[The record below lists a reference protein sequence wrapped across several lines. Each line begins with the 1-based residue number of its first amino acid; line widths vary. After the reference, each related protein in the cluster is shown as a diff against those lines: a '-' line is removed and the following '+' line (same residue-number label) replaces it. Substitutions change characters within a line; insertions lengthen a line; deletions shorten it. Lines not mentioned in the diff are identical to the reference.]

1 MADDTE
7 IEQMLDE
14 KMRENGEKK
23 EKKHKKH
30 KHHKSHKSEKKHER
44 KRSRSRSRSPL
55 PLPTNGKR
63 PNVNSELHQIAES
76 IARRPN
82 SKERSS
88 KSSRREKS
96 PELTPEERDL
106 RTVFCM
112 QLAAAIRPR
121 DLEKF
126 FSRVG
131 KVRDVRL
138 ITDPR
143 THRSKGV
150 AYVEFRD
157 LACVQAALA
166 LSGEKLLGIPII
178 IKPSN
183 AEKNRIAAQAAAAS
197 AAQNSMLNNGI
208 AALTGSVIPTHGPMK
223 LYVGSLHFNINEE
236 MLRGIFEPFG
246 RIDNITLM
254 KDADT
259 GRSRGYGFI
268 LFAHAEDAKRAMENL
283 NGFELAGRPM
293 KVGHVT
299 ERSAADLGVAAPSL
313 FTPGVPSAF
322 PSAAN
327 LDSDDLDHRGINLGP
342 TGRLALMAKLS
353 EGSGL
358 QMPKHAMDALQ
369 AVHMQAAGSQHA
381 RVPEPPNPQQLATV
395 TAIGTQCFM
404 LSNMFDPA
412 TEASKNPNWSQE
424 IRDDVI
430 DECNRFGGVV
440 HIYVDEKSSDGN
452 VYVKCAT
459 IASAINA
466 VNSLHGRY
474 FSGRLVVG
482 NYIPIQSYHK
492 LFPAASTATTLLKTS
507 DQM

>member
-1 MADDTE
+1 MKT
-7 IEQMLDE
+7 
-14 KMRENGEKK
+14 
-23 EKKHKKH
+23 
-30 KHHKSHKSEKKHER
+30 S
-44 KRSRSRSRSPL
+44 
-55 PLPTNGKR
+55 
-63 PNVNSELHQIAES
+63 
-76 IARRPN
+76 
-82 SKERSS
+82 
-88 KSSRREKS
+88 
-96 PELTPEERDL
+96 L
-106 RTVFCM
+106 RYICPHT
-112 QLAAAIRPR
+112 
-121 DLEKF
+121 
-126 FSRVG
+126 
-131 KVRDVRL
+131 
-138 ITDPR
+138 
-143 THRSKGV
+143 
-150 AYVEFRD
+150 
-157 LACVQAALA
+157 
-166 LSGEKLLGIPII
+166 
-178 IKPSN
+178 
-183 AEKNRIAAQAAAAS
+183 
-197 AAQNSMLNNGI
+197 
-208 AALTGSVIPTHGPMK
+208 
-223 LYVGSLHFNINEE
+223 
-236 MLRGIFEPFG
+236 
-246 RIDNITLM
+246 
-254 KDADT
+254 
-259 GRSRGYGFI
+259 GFI

-299 ERSAADLGVAAPSL
+299 ERSAADLGVTASTM
-313 FTPGVPSAF
+313 FTPGVSSAF

-430 DECNRFGGVV
+430 DECNKFGGVV

-459 IASAINA
+459 IASGKLKIDRFSLITEKIRFVFFIAINA

-474 FSGRLVVG
+474 FSGHLVVG

-492 LFPAASTATTLLKTS
+492 LFPVASTATTLLKTS